1 MADRRAK
8 GEGSVTQ
15 RSDGRWQYSVEV
27 PSTTG
32 TRARRYF
39 YGKSRSEVLRKVADE
54 TARGGGSLERLAV
67 GTVGDWVEMWLR
79 EIIKPNRAANTLSLY
94 TTMWAHAKPLVGTI
108 KLKDFDVRD
117 VESLVAHLRKT
128 SRPSVPS
135 KVVNVLKSSFSVA
148 IKRKQYRYANPCS
161 VVEVRAPRA
170 KDGRALSVI
179 EAKAFLKASR
189 GTPFEAL
196 WVLLLSSGLRLSEAL
211 ALEWQDV
218 DLKKGSVLVKKAL
231 SEVNGI
237 CEVAETKTKG
247 SNRRVELGSLALEAL
262 KARHKPKAR
271 GYVFTTATGGHPRR
285 SNLRQREFNLICR
298 VAGIEGLT
306 IHGLRHSATSLALAA
321 GIPVVAVAAMLGHGS
336 ARLVQ
341 ERYGH
346 ALPSAHRE
354 ASLAVDRMLRS
365 PRKKA

>member
-67 GTVGDWVEMWLR
+67 GTVGEWVEMWLR
-79 EIIKPNRAANTLSLY
+79 ETIKPNRAANTLSLY

-170 KDGRALSVI
+170 KEGRALSVI

-196 WVLLLSSGLRLSEAL
+196 WVLLLSSGLRLTL
-211 ALEWQDV
+211 IHHQKFD
-218 DLKKGSVLVKKAL
+218 
-231 SEVNGI
+231 GI
-237 CEVAETKTKG
+237 
-247 SNRRVELGSLALEAL
+247 
-262 KARHKPKAR
+262 
-271 GYVFTTATGGHPRR
+271 
-285 SNLRQREFNLICR
+285 
-298 VAGIEGLT
+298 
-306 IHGLRHSATSLALAA
+306 
-321 GIPVVAVAAMLGHGS
+321 
-336 ARLVQ
+336 
-341 ERYGH
+341 
-346 ALPSAHRE
+346 
-354 ASLAVDRMLRS
+354 
-365 PRKKA
+365 